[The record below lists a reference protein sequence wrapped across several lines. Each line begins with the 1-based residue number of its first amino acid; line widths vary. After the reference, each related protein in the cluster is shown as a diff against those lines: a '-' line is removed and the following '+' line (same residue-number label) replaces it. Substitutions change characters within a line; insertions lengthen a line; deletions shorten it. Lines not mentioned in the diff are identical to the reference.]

1 MKAITESFVKSIIS
15 VFFGLF
21 NVIDSLNIVLSL
33 EKKELSID
41 ILIIQLTRSFEIL
54 FSVSLAIILS
64 LNYMIF
70 SFLYKLKKYIS
81 SLKKNIILISI

>member
-54 FSVSLAIILS
+54 FSVSLAIILY
-64 LNYMIF
+64 LNITIIIHF
-70 SFLYKLKKYIS
+70 FIINILLFCEINFYI
-81 SLKKNIILISI
+81 

>member
-1 MKAITESFVKSIIS
+1 LKAITESFVKSIIS

-54 FSVSLAIILS
+54 FSVSLAIILY
-64 LNYMIF
+64 LNITIIIHF
-70 SFLYKLKKYIS
+70 FIINILLVCEINFYI
-81 SLKKNIILISI
+81 

>member
-54 FSVSLAIILS
+54 FSVSLAIILY
-64 LNYMIF
+64 LNITIIIHF
-70 SFLYKLKKYIS
+70 FIINILLVCEINFYI
-81 SLKKNIILISI
+81 

>member
-1 MKAITESFVKSIIS
+1 LKAITESFVKSIIS

-54 FSVSLAIILS
+54 FSVSLAIILY
-64 LNYMIF
+64 LNITIIIHF
-70 SFLYKLKKYIS
+70 FIINILLFCEINFYI
-81 SLKKNIILISI
+81 

>member
-21 NVIDSLNIVLSL
+21 NVIDSFNIVLSF

-41 ILIIQLTRSFEIL
+41 ILIIQLTRSFDIL
-54 FSVSLAIILS
+54 FSVSLAIILY
-64 LNYMIF
+64 LNITIIIHF
-70 SFLYKLKKYIS
+70 FIINILLFCEINFYI
-81 SLKKNIILISI
+81 

>member
-54 FSVSLAIILS
+54 FSVSLAIILY
-64 LNYMIF
+64 L
-70 SFLYKLKKYIS
+70 
-81 SLKKNIILISI
+81 NIIIIIHFFILLFHLELK

>member
-15 VFFGLF
+15 VFFALF

-54 FSVSLAIILS
+54 FSVSLAIILY
-64 LNYMIF
+64 LNITIIIHF
-70 SFLYKLKKYIS
+70 FIINILLVCEINFYI
-81 SLKKNIILISI
+81 

>member
-21 NVIDSLNIVLSL
+21 NVIDSFNIVLSL

-54 FSVSLAIILS
+54 FSVSLAIILY
-64 LNYMIF
+64 LNITIIIHF
-70 SFLYKLKKYIS
+70 FIINILLFCEINFYI
-81 SLKKNIILISI
+81 